1 MSYVAVAIVLG
12 ALIAIHE
19 LGHLLA
25 AKASG
30 IPVRRFSVGF
40 GPPLVSFRRGGTEY
54 WLSVIPLGGYVLP
67 ALEEDELQD
76 LPLPKSVLFALGGP
90 LANLLVAYAGLAAL
104 LGSFPRAATEMAAQV
119 RLIGQALGGLFT
131 GPADV
136 MGVVGIV
143 AYGGSQF
150 GSSLSGL
157 VTFATLLSLNLALF
171 NLLPLPPLDGGRIVL
186 AALAKLYKPFPRAQ
200 AALTL
205 AGWVLMLGLM
215 AYATYQ
221 DVGRIAAGV
230 LS

>member
-1 MSYVAVAIVLG
+1 MSYVAIAIVLG

-25 AKASG
+25 ARLCG
-30 IPVRRFSVGF
+30 IPVQRFSIGF
-40 GPPLVSFRRGGTEY
+40 GPRLVSVRRGGTEY
-54 WLSVIPLGGYVLP
+54 WISAIPLGGYVLP
-67 ALEEDELQD
+67 ALDAGELHE
-76 LPLPKSVLFALGGP
+76 LPLHKSVVFALGGP
-90 LANLLVAYAGLAAL
+90 AANLLFAYVGLVAL
-104 LGSFPRAATEMAAQV
+104 LGSIARATTEMAVQV
-119 RLIGQALGGLFT
+119 RGMGQALGALFT

-143 AYGGSQF
+143 ALGGSRF

-157 VTFATLLSLNLALF
+157 LTFATLLSLNLALF

-186 AALAKLYKPFPRAQ
+186 ASLAKLYRPLRRAQ
-200 AALTL
+200 AVLTL
-205 AGWVLMLGLM
+205 AGWILMLGLM
-215 AYATYQ
+215 AYATYR